1 LNETKHLKF
10 LLDFS
15 SLGEN
20 KKSHTPIQRT
30 YLGKKN
36 APQTSDLKEIFPKK
50 KTLRILTIG
59 SSKWPK
65 IEQDS

>member
-1 LNETKHLKF
+1 

-20 KKSHTPIQRT
+20 KKSCVTNS
-30 YLGKKN
+30 YKGFFWEKKN
-36 APQTSDLKEIFPKK
+36 APQSSDLKEIFLK
-50 KTLRILTIG
+50 KTLHILTIG

-65 IEQDS
+65 IEQDSLKKFF